1 MSRLGTRDAAFIN
14 AMFNHVP
21 ACVVA
26 VDREMRVLEY
36 NAPASS
42 LFGASRRHVVRRR
55 AGSVFRCVHAREAP
69 RGCGTSPHCGACG
82 VRGAAMEAFAGEPPR
97 RRRATLE
104 IVREGRRQQCS
115 LMVGATRFVYRG
127 APMALLV
134 LDDVRALPAQQ
145 RLISICMS
153 CKKVRNQKDLW
164 VHLETFFRDR
174 LNADFSH
181 GYCPECVRAERK
193 KLAFLRRLERE

>member
-1 MSRLGTRDAAFIN
+1 
-14 AMFNHVP
+14 
-21 ACVVA
+21 
-26 VDREMRVLEY
+26 
-36 NAPASS
+36 
-42 LFGASRRHVVRRR
+42 
-55 AGSVFRCVHAREAP
+55 
-69 RGCGTSPHCGACG
+69 
-82 VRGAAMEAFAGEPPR
+82 MEAFAGEPPR

-134 LDDVRALPAQQ
+134 LDDVRSLPAQQ